1 MTVTSTDDK
10 GKTIVYL
17 NGKWQRYTLVKRVQ
31 VFIRKHPARVAA
43 FVASAV
49 ALGTNAFAPDL
60 PVDQAVVFVLAAL
73 GLGEYAQ
80 RVENTKT
87 QEASGNE

>member
-1 MTVTSTDDK
+1 MK
-10 GKTIVYL
+10 I
-17 NGKWQRYTLVKRVQ
+17 RA
-31 VFIRKHPARVAA
+31 FIRKHPARVAA
-43 FVASAV
+43 VVSSIV
-49 ALGTNAFAPDL
+49 ALAVNVYAPEL
-60 PVDQAVVFVLAAL
+60 PVDQAVIFVLAAL